1 MKKILAIVHDIHAYI
16 TDEVIYETLQKH
28 YGQCHFEAIRFEEL
42 NIKLGDNSQLI
53 WQTWKSQQSQY
64 FEEIIEPAI
73 QSDPERQ
80 VVYFGLAPIPLCMHL
95 GYLIGD
101 LKSVDVFQRHHKK
114 DDYWH
119 WEGGDISEPISKGIP
134 NKISKAKGS
143 AVIRFGTYTT
153 IKSTSTQAVIENP
166 ISEVDITAKKPAPD
180 LLKSMEEARG
190 YADSFFMA
198 VKAIC
203 ENYPETTEIN
213 LFASVP
219 CGLAFLMG
227 KRVQKNAHLRIVTYQ
242 YSIDNNP
249 VYCEAFTLQGE
260 EEEKLMLTEDELKQ
274 ITVLRD
280 DLEKHYKE
288 SIGWF
293 ISESKQ
299 NKEKNWFLSIFP
311 NFKKSAYTLP
321 PWNSLPKI
329 SDKEQMRDAGFTDIP
344 FDEKESKFFV
354 NGTWYFPSWF
364 LHSLLEKFQ
373 TDDLRVAV
381 RLFWFHEG
389 IHISKHGINSD
400 NSEGLGRYAR
410 VLEESDYQADVYALL
425 LEYGLN
431 KREAHEKEAEF
442 FEGRINILIKT
453 LEAFDGSSVKTS
465 MQTRRVN
472 RYLIWYFQ
480 LARIQHGDCKT
491 IGDVLDILSLKPHI
505 DLKLPISMHLK
516 DKVFYRLKGFEMI
529 EAGIAFFYN
538 NALTP
543 FGYNGGQ
550 LSLDQLIEGLRN
562 QDSGKILTVMRQ
574 ALIQL
579 DKS

>member
-1 MKKILAIVHDIHAYI
+1 MKKILAIVHDIHEYI
-16 TDEVIYETLQKH
+16 TDEVIYETLEKY
-28 YGQCHFEAIRFEEL
+28 YGKCHFETIRFDEL

-53 WQTWKSQQSQY
+53 WQTWKSQQTQY

-101 LKSVDVFQRHHKK
+101 LKSVDIFQRHHKK
-114 DDYWH
+114 DNYWH
-119 WEGGDISEPISKGIP
+119 WEGGDISKPISKGIP
-134 NKISKAKGS
+134 SKISKAKGS
-143 AVIRFGTYTT
+143 AIIRLGTYTT
-153 IKSTSTQAVIENP
+153 ISPKSTEGVIKNP
-166 ISEVDITAKKPAPD
+166 ISEVDITVKKPAPD
-180 LLKSMEEARG
+180 LLKSMEEARS

-198 VKAIC
+198 VKSIC
-203 ENYPETTEIN
+203 ENCPETTEIN

-227 KRVQKNAHLRIVTYQ
+227 KRVQKNAHLRIIAYQ
-242 YSIDNNP
+242 YSVDNSP
-249 VYCEAFTLQGE
+249 VYAEAFTLQGD
-260 EEEKLMLTEDELKQ
+260 EEEKLMLSEDELKQ
-274 ITVLRD
+274 IKVLRGG
-280 DLEKHYKE
+280 LEKHYKE

-293 ISESKQ
+293 ISESNQ
-299 NKEKNWFLSIFP
+299 NKEKNWFLLIFP
-311 NFKKSAYTLP
+311 NLKKSVYASP
-321 PWNSLPKI
+321 PWKSLSKI
-329 SDKEQMRDAGFTDIP
+329 SDTEQLRDAGFTDIP
-344 FDEKESKFFV
+344 FDEEESKFFV

-364 LHSLLEKFQ
+364 LHRLLEKFKP
-373 TDDLRVAV
+373 DDLKIAV

-389 IHISKHGINSD
+389 IHVSKHGINSD

-431 KREAHEKEAEF
+431 KREVYEKEVEF
-442 FEGRINILIKT
+442 FEGRISILIKT
-453 LEAFDGSSVKTS
+453 LEAFDGSNVKTS

-480 LARIQHGDCKT
+480 LARIEDGCCKT
-491 IGDVLDILSLKPHI
+491 IGDVLDILSLKPYI

-516 DKVFYRLKGFEMI
+516 DKVFYRLKGFEMS

-538 NALTP
+538 NRLTP
-543 FGYNGGQ
+543 FGYNGNQ
-550 LSLDQLIEGLRN
+550 LSLDKLIEGLRN
-562 QDSGKILTVMRQ
+562 QDSNKILEVMRQ
-574 ALIQL
+574 ALSQL
-579 DKS
+579 K